1 MVTQGLSTIYCEE
14 MLEEEIS
21 YRSHNFL

>member
-14 MLEEEIS
+14 MLEEGIS